1 MITCNLTKLE
11 TAVEQVRKAFPKLRP
26 ADAGRLAS
34 ALVLTGRHAIALYD
48 GNQYRWP
55 EDCERLAKVLATQ
68 IEEVVKATEPTKKT
82 KSALEE
88 EAVTLNVGLTPNFSA
103 GEQRLEDRPDLKAA
117 LSDALQEG
125 VEFVYS
131 PTDVGWQWALD
142 RVNWGTV
149 VGEDLTRRV
158 RIKATFSEG
167 AVGVEM
173 GSAGKKKASK
183 AKAAVPVIDVSGPA
197 EPVDDTAAVEM
208 DLLPSA
214 SEEPVV
220 APDFDVVDDPEGEND
235 DSR

>member
-11 TAVEQVRKAFPKLRP
+11 TAVEQVRKAFPKLQP

-55 EDCERLAKVLATQ
+55 EDCERLSKVLATQ
-68 IEEVVKATEPTKKT
+68 LEEAV
-82 KSALEE
+82 KSAEPVKKAKTSAEE

-131 PTDVGWQWALD
+131 ATDVGWQWALD
-142 RVNWGTV
+142 RVNWSTV
-149 VGEDLTRRV
+149 VGEDVVRRV
-158 RIKATFSEG
+158 RVKATFSEG

-173 GSAGKKKASK
+173 GPTGKKKTSK
-183 AKAAVPVIDVSGPA
+183 AKATVPTIDISAPV
-197 EPVDDTAAVEM
+197 EPIDEKEAAEM
-208 DLLPSA
+208 DLVLSE
-214 SEEPVV
+214 SEEPVLV
-220 APDFDVVDDPEGEND
+220 DEVDIPDDLDVDAND
-235 DSR
+235 

>member
-11 TAVEQVRKAFPKLRP
+11 TAVEQIRKAYPKLQP

-48 GNQYRWP
+48 GNQYHWP
-55 EDCERLAKVLATQ
+55 EDCERLAKVLAAQ
-68 IEEVVKATEPTKKT
+68 LEEAV
-82 KSALEE
+82 KSAEPVKKSKAAPEE
-88 EAVTLNVGLTPNFSA
+88 EAVTLSVGLTPNFSA

-131 PTDVGWQWALD
+131 ATDVGWQWALD

-173 GSAGKKKASK
+173 GAAGKKKTAK
-183 AKAAVPVIDVSGPA
+183 AKAAVPVIDPSAPT
-197 EPVDDTAAVEM
+197 EPVDEKEAAAM
-208 DLLPSA
+208 DQVLSE
-214 SEEPVV
+214 SEE
-220 APDFDVVDDPEGEND
+220 ASIIEDIDIPDDLEAEIKD
-235 DSR
+235 